1 MDYPYLTPNRG
12 GNKSKTGSRMA
23 GAWSSALGPW
33 GPFWWPQV
41 APMGEWL
48 SALGLNTFQLC
59 ATQLKSVK
67 ASLSLTLRAYPEL
80 AGGLCSLCQRARELW
95 KVLWWQHTPTLPD
108 RPGHMLLTNH
118 RGHRCKPSKSLEWDR
133 TRIIW
138 QRALTILF
146 HKIIT
151 YYLENYRL
159 SLANVCLLTS
169 HKLGNT
175 LNSE

>member
-1 MDYPYLTPNRG
+1 MAPGSSHGRMTLSSGTEHFPAVCYSAEI
-12 GNKSKTGSRMA
+12 SKG
-23 GAWSSALGPW
+23 
-33 GPFWWPQV
+33 F
-41 APMGEWL
+41 
-48 SALGLNTFQLC
+48 
-59 ATQLKSVK
+59 
-67 ASLSLTLRAYPEL
+67 SLSLTLCAYPEL

-138 QRALTILF
+138 QRALTIIF